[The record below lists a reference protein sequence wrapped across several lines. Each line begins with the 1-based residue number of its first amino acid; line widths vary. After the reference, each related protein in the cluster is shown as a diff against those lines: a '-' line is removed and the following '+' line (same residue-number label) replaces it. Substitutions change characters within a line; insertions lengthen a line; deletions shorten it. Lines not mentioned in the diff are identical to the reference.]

1 MYTNSGFAILA
12 LASNAVHKLWKWQR
26 NDRNITTKVLILIF
40 IIIIFFVLEHCISI
54 VSLLISMSLGLLTIC
69 LL

>member
-1 MYTNSGFAILA
+1 MYTNSGLAILA

-40 IIIIFFVLEHCISI
+40 IIIIIFVLEHCIST